1 MRAAANASDS
11 RRRSAE
17 QSVRIQQERLNKLS
31 MESKGL
37 SASELRSL
45 QARFDKAN
53 QVVQSEI
60 AAVRVN
66 YEKQLKQQSNE
77 TKRMIADVRK
87 LAEKNKT
94 ELADV
99 KKKISSLEAKVNN
112 EFQKIEDDQRRK
124 KEHALYYFEGLSNL
138 IDKMSLLSPEKY
150 ELLYPEMLQPK
161 YYTFKET
168 LCSVLESINKGYYEA
183 AIGLAQTRTPE
194 AVSILAQ
201 LEYYNVVFTKTKKQL
216 DKEIRML
223 LEKKDALENEHITT
237 VKLKNGDEYD
247 DKYGVPYWTRE
258 IYSEISEY
266 FDKNLEQYAMFVEAL
281 DTEGLLSIQKSL
293 KRLSE
298 QYDLCEILSDNER
311 LLSYECYDLAANIYE
326 ILNENDQ
333 DMWEIESVY
342 SNEDDLRGPTYLLL
356 KTSNGSIT
364 YHVTIMCYP
373 ERSVDPKNKGC
384 PRCKIEVFDLQYEK
398 DDLSRCDTL
407 YKKVITVLEES
418 GIEVSSHD
426 SQKKV
431 AVANNDLFV
440 KQTLSCEGKTRNKWI
455 DLTKKSIGLI

>member
-258 IYSEISEY
+258 IYSEISSY
-266 FDKNLEQYAMFVEAL
+266 LDKNLEQYDMFVEAL
-281 DTEGLLSIQKSL
+281 DTEGLLSVQKSL
-293 KRLSE
+293 NRLSE
-298 QYDLCEILSDNER
+298 QLNLCEKLADNER
-311 LLSYECYDLAANIYE
+311 VLSYECYDLAANIYE
-326 ILNENDQ
+326 ILNKNDL
-333 DMWEIESVY
+333 DMWKIEGVY
-342 SNEDDLRGPTYLLL
+342 SNEDDLREPTYLLL
-356 KTSNGSIT
+356 KTTNGSIT
-364 YHVTIMCYP
+364 YHITIICYP
-373 ERSVDPKNKGC
+373 ERNVNPRNKGC
-384 PRCKIEVFDLQYEK
+384 IRCEIEVFDQQYEK
-398 DDLSRCDTL
+398 EDISRCDTF
-407 YKKVITVLEES
+407 YRKVITILKENGVNAPLDNAS
-418 GIEVSSHD
+418 KSVSS
-426 SQKKV
+426 SS
-431 AVANNDLFV
+431 NESFV
-440 KQTLSCEGKTRNKWI
+440 KQVLCCEGKARNKWI
-455 DLTKKSIGLI
+455 DLTKKEIGLL